1 MIQNLFEPTVTAF
14 NYAVFLAAK
23 ASASIGLFKQFV
35 LFGALY
41 RFYACKNLELFARVD
56 FRTLLT
62 PHDETDGGS
71 RFKSFRF
78 SDKLKCSPV
87 KDYLTAFFFSL
98 AKRIFC

>member
-14 NYAVFLAAK
+14 NYAVLLAAK
-23 ASASIGLFKQFV
+23 ASASIGLCKKFV

-71 RFKSFRF
+71 RFKSFRL
-78 SDKLKCSPV
+78 SDKLKM
-87 KDYLTAFFFSL
+87 L
-98 AKRIFC
+98 ASQRLFDRLLF